1 MTGRTLAQRVRRSGQ
16 RAAGGLPAAFW
27 WLWTSTL
34 VNRLGTFAV
43 PFLTLCLTVEHG
55 RSAAFAGLVAA
66 VAAAGGMAGALL
78 GGLAADRFGC
88 RPTLLAAHLGTAA
101 ATTALGLASQ
111 ERPLVAAALLLGCSA
126 GAARPAVA
134 ALMTALLD
142 PRDRVRAFALDYWA
156 ANLGFSASVLLA
168 GAAVRFG
175 YTPLFLADAAATLLC
190 AAVVLLCVPG
200 VPVPA
205 VPATGDAGAPAV
217 ARGRGGFREVL
228 ADRPF
233 LCCVLLFVLIAGI
246 LQQLTTMLPVAMAD
260 SGLDPAAAGAVL
272 ALNGVLVCLA
282 QVPVGGLIAG
292 RPPFPLLAL
301 AALLCG
307 TGFGLTALAGSAAGY
322 ALTVVVWTAGEVVSG
337 PVSLE
342 VTARFATA
350 RSQARYQGAGAFAW
364 SVGGVLAAAV
374 GGWTYDR
381 WGGGALWTGCAVAG
395 LGAATGFLLLGR
407 RVAR

>member
-1 MTGRTLAQRVRRSGQ
+1 MSGRALAQRVRRSRE
-16 RAAGGLPAAFW
+16 RAVGGLPTAFW
-27 WLWTSTL
+27 WLWSSTL

-55 RSAAFAGLVAA
+55 RSPAFAGAVAA

-88 RPTLLAAHLGTAA
+88 RPTLLTAHLGTAA
-101 ATTALGLASQ
+101 ATTALALAPG
-111 ERPLVAAALLLGCSA
+111 ERPLIAAALLLGCSA
-126 GAARPAVA
+126 AAARPASA

-190 AAVVLLCVPG
+190 AALVLLR
-200 VPVPA
+200 VPA
-205 VPATGDAGAPAV
+205 AGPDPGPATAGPT
-217 ARGRGGFREVL
+217 ARTGSRGGLRELL

-233 LCCVLLFVLIAGI
+233 LCCAALFVLIAGI
-246 LQQLTTMLPVAMAD
+246 LQQLTTTLPVAMAD
-260 SGLDPAAAGAVL
+260 AGLGPAACGAVL

-282 QVPVGGLIAG
+282 QVPVGGLVAG
-292 RPPFPLLAL
+292 RPPFALLAL

-307 TGFGLTALAGSAAGY
+307 TGFGLTALAGSAAGF

-342 VTARFATA
+342 VTARFAPA

-381 WGGGALWTGCAVAG
+381 WGGGTLWTGCAAAG
-395 LGAATGFLLLGR
+395 LAAAAGFLLLGR
-407 RVAR
+407 RVAP